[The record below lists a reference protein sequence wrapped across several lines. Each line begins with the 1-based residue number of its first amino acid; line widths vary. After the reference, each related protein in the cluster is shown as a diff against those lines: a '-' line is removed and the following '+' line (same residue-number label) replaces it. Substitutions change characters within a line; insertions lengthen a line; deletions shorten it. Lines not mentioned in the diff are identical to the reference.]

1 MKRSELRENIFKL
14 LFMAQFK
21 SVRRKCRNSCVC
33 NFEAAQQGR
42 EDVVC
47 GRDPSREE
55 EDYMEA
61 KYSRICEKLPEIDAF
76 LNRISVGW
84 KTSRMNK
91 VDLTILRLA
100 VYEMQY
106 DEEVPTAV
114 AINEAVELAKRFGGE
129 DSTSFVNG
137 ILGKAARE
145 QDKEQ
150 VSSIYTVGQVN
161 AYIKKMFVQDFYAE
175 PHCR

>member
-14 LFMAQFK
+14 LFMAQF
-21 SVRRKCRNSCVC
+21 NSQEEMPEQLRLY
-33 NFEAAQQGR
+33 FEAAQQGR

-100 VYEMQY
+100 VYEIKF
-106 DEEVPTAV
+106 DEKIPDSV
-114 AINEAVELAKRFGGE
+114 AINEAVELAKKFGQDE
-129 DSTSFVNG
+129 SASFING
-137 ILGKAARE
+137 ILGAVARE
-145 QDKEQ
+145 LQ
-150 VSSIYTVGQVN
+150 
-161 AYIKKMFVQDFYAE
+161 
-175 PHCR
+175 

>member
-14 LFMAQFK
+14 LFMAQF
-21 SVRRKCRNSCVC
+21 NSQEEMPEQLRLY
-33 NFEAAQQGR
+33 FEAAQRGR

-145 QDKEQ
+145 QDREQ
-150 VSSIYTVGQVN
+150 
-161 AYIKKMFVQDFYAE
+161 
-175 PHCR
+175 